1 MANTHDDS
9 SDQETAPEETQDSQQ
24 PTAEKK
30 GKRHFGIAKLLG
42 LLSLVLALLLGVCWG
57 KEKDVQ
63 ETEDQAPA
71 VEAPAVQAPAVEVAP
86 PAAVADVQE
95 TEPKQPAAVGVNF
108 LLVQVVTRVVD
119 SRGDV
124 LAEVVLKQAKLT
136 ELGDTGNLQY
146 RKMRHWGTDLKQGWG
161 KQRLYQAAEN
171 ALCPHKVQHPE
182 FNLEIC
188 N

>member
-1 MANTHDDS
+1 MDTHDNS
-9 SDQETAPEETQDSQQ
+9 NQETAPEETRDSQHHSH
-24 PTAEKK
+24 KK
-30 GKRHFGIAKLLG
+30 GVRRFGVVSG
-42 LLSLVLALLLGVCWG
+42 LLALMVILLALCLGICWG
-57 KEKDVQ
+57 QEKDVQ

-146 RKMRHWGTDLKQGWG
+146 RKMRHWGTDLKLGW
-161 KQRLYQAAEN
+161 RLKLGSHQAVEN

-182 FNLEIC
+182 FNREIC